1 MKQGTLMLDVAGT
14 WLDATDRHLLRQPE
28 VGGIILFARN
38 TESPRQVSELVR
50 SIRAVRPDL
59 LIAIDQEG
67 GRVQRLRRG
76 VERLPALGRIAAL
89 ESSEAEPA
97 ARSAA
102 WVMATEMLACG
113 IDISFA
119 PVLDLDYGRSE
130 VIGNR
135 SLGGDPS
142 RVSVLGR
149 AYIEGLHAAGM
160 AATGKHFPGHGWA
173 EADSHTDL
181 PVDERSE
188 EQIRASDL
196 IPFKQLAT
204 LLDGIM
210 PAHVVYPAIDPQP
223 AGFSRRWLQDILRQE
238 LGFSGVIFSDDL
250 TMAGAHVVG
259 GITQRVDAAIA
270 SGCDMLLVCN
280 DRSAAEEAL
289 VHSQKIG
296 LTPPSHLASMLA
308 RRQPGA
314 DYKSDPQWRSAVAHL
329 RRLGLL
335 GETA

>member
-14 WLDATDRHLLRQPE
+14 WLDAADRQLLRQPE

-38 TESPRQVSELVR
+38 TESPRQVRELVR
-50 SIRAVRPDL
+50 SIRAIRPQM

-76 VERLPALGRIAAL
+76 VERLPALARIAAL
-89 ESSEAEPA
+89 DGPEAESA
-97 ARSAA
+97 ARHAA
-102 WVMATEMLACG
+102 WVMATEMLALG

-119 PVLDLDYGRSE
+119 PVLDLDHGRSE

-135 SLGGDPS
+135 SLGGNPA
-142 RVSVLGR
+142 RVSQLGR
-149 AYIEGLHAAGM
+149 AYIEGLHGAGM

-188 EQIRASDL
+188 AQIRASDL
-196 IPFKQLAT
+196 VPFAELAP

-210 PAHVVYPAIDPQP
+210 PAHVVYPAIDDQP
-223 AGFSRRWLQDILRQE
+223 AGFSRRWLQDILRTE
-238 LGFSGVIFSDDL
+238 LCFEGVIFSDDL

-259 GITQRVDAAIA
+259 GIQQRIDAALA

-280 DRSAAEEAL
+280 DRAAAEEAL
-289 VHSQKIG
+289 VHVQQTG
-296 LTPPSHLASMLA
+296 LVAPPHLSSMLA
-308 RRQPGA
+308 RQQPGM
-314 DYKSDPQWRSAVAHL
+314 DYKSTAQWQTAVRAL
-329 RRLGLL
+329 RKWDLL
-335 GETA
+335 GEHA